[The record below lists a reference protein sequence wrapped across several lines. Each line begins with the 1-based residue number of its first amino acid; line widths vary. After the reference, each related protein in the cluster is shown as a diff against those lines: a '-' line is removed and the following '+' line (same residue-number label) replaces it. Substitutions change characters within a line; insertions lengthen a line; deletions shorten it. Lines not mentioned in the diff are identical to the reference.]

1 MMFRAKEL
9 TSWGQKGIIF
19 WVTNMKESTRL
30 HTLALIAL
38 LTLSAYLLADTVDA
52 MIGRSL
58 DASAKAIRPVTE
70 ERAGIAPRKE
80 LSDYSS
86 ILERGLFGDG
96 KGSAGSAPAAEAYTD
111 YTLIGTIEGDVFS
124 GAVLADTTNQ
134 QAFYR
139 RDQKLPDG
147 SHIVN
152 VKRDRVTLKRADG
165 STVEIQIVDDT
176 KIVNVAKAVP
186 GSGVRKIGEGKFMVD
201 QREIASSTENLSQVL
216 TQARAL
222 PYIEAGKTVGF
233 RISEIVPGSIY
244 EKIGLVNG
252 DVVQRV
258 NSQDVDDPGK
268 FFQLYQ
274 GLKDEKRISI
284 DLLRNGQRQSLSYD
298 VR

>member
-1 MMFRAKEL
+1 M
-9 TSWGQKGIIF
+9 I
-19 WVTNMKESTRL
+19 MKENSKAYVF
-30 HTLALIAL
+30 ALTAL
-38 LTLSAYLLADTVDA
+38 LTLSAYFLADTVDA

-58 DASAKAIRPVTE
+58 DVSAKVSRPMDL
-70 ERAGIAPRKE
+70 ERSGIEPRRE

-86 ILERGLFGDG
+86 ILERGLFGEG
-96 KGSAGSAPAAEAYTD
+96 KGPSGVPAAESYVA
-111 YTLIGTIEGDVFS
+111 YTLIGTIEGDLFA
-124 GAVLADTTNQ
+124 GAVLADTSNQ

-139 RDQKLPDG
+139 LDQKLPDG
-147 SHIVN
+147 SKIVK
-152 VKRDRVTLKRADG
+152 VKRDRVTLKRSDD

-176 KIVNVAKAVP
+176 KIVNIAKAVP
-186 GSGVRKIGEGKFMVD
+186 GSGVRKIGEGRFMVD

-222 PYIEAGKTVGF
+222 PYMEAGKTVGF

-244 EKIGLVNG
+244 EKIGLLNG

-258 NSQDVDDPGK
+258 NSQDVDDPGR
-268 FFQLYQ
+268 FFQMYQ

-284 DLLRNGQRQSLSYD
+284 DLLRNGQRQSLNYD

>member
-1 MMFRAKEL
+1 M
-9 TSWGQKGIIF
+9 
-19 WVTNMKESTRL
+19 MKESSKAY
-30 HTLALIAL
+30 TLALIAL

-52 MIGRSL
+52 MVGRSL
-58 DASAKAIRPVTE
+58 DATAKVSTQFDQ
-70 ERAGIAPRKE
+70 ERAGIEPRKE

-96 KGSAGSAPAAEAYTD
+96 KGPSSGPAAVESYTAF
-111 YTLIGTIEGDVFS
+111 TLIGTIEGEYFS

-139 RDQKLPDG
+139 LDQKLPDG
-147 SHIVN
+147 SRIVK
-152 VKRDRVTLKRADG
+152 VKRDRVTLKRPDG
-165 STVEIQIVDDT
+165 STVEIEIIDET

-186 GSGVRKIGEGKFMVD
+186 GSGIRKVGEGRFMVD
-201 QREIASSTENLSQVL
+201 QREIASSTENLSQML

-258 NSQDVDDPGK
+258 NSQEVDDPGK

-274 GLKDEKRISI
+274 GLKDEKRISV
-284 DLLRNGQRQSLSYD
+284 DLLRNGQRQSLNYD

>member
-1 MMFRAKEL
+1 M
-9 TSWGQKGIIF
+9 KG
-19 WVTNMKESTRL
+19 KSKPY
-30 HTLALIAL
+30 TLALIAL

-58 DASAKAIRPVTE
+58 DATAKVSTE
-70 ERAGIAPRKE
+70 ISKERAGIVPRKE

-96 KGSAGSAPAAEAYTD
+96 KGPSSGPAAAETYTA
-111 YTLIGTIEGDVFS
+111 YTLIGTIEGEYFS
-124 GAVLADTTNQ
+124 GAVLADATNQ

-139 RDQKLPDG
+139 LDQKLPDG
-147 SHIVN
+147 SRIVK
-152 VKRDRVTLKRADG
+152 VKRDRVTLKRTDG
-165 STVEIQIVDDT
+165 STVDIEIVDDT

-186 GSGVRKIGEGKFMVD
+186 GSGVRKVGEGRFMVD
-201 QREIASSTENLSQVL
+201 QREIASSTENLNQVL

-222 PYIEAGKTVGF
+222 PYMEAGKTVGF

-284 DLLRNGQRQSLSYD
+284 DLLRNGQRQSLNYD

>member
-1 MMFRAKEL
+1 MNK
-9 TSWGQKGIIF
+9 SSKI
-19 WVTNMKESTRL
+19 
-30 HTLALIAL
+30 HTFALMAL

-58 DASAKAIRPVTE
+58 DASAKATRPVNE
-70 ERAGIAPRKE
+70 ERAGVQARKE

-86 ILERGLFGDG
+86 ILERGLFGES
-96 KGSAGSAPAAEAYTD
+96 KGPSGAPAAAEFTT
-111 YTLIGTIEGDVFS
+111 YTLIGTIEGEGFA
-124 GAVLADTTNQ
+124 GAVLADTANL

-139 RDQKLPDG
+139 LGQKLPDG
-147 SHIVN
+147 SQIVK
-152 VKRDRVTLKRADG
+152 VKRDRVSLKRSDG
-165 STVEIQIVDDT
+165 SIIEIVIVDDT

-186 GSGVRKIGEGKFMVD
+186 GNGVRKIGEGKFMVD
-201 QREIASSTENLSQVL
+201 QREVASSTENLSQVL

-244 EKIGLVNG
+244 DKIGLQNG

-258 NSQDVDDPGK
+258 NSQDVNEPGK

-274 GLKDEKRISI
+274 GLKDEKSISI
-284 DLLRNGQRQSLSYD
+284 DLLRNGQRQSLNYD
-298 VR
+298 IR

>member
-1 MMFRAKEL
+1 
-9 TSWGQKGIIF
+9 
-19 WVTNMKESTRL
+19 MKESSKPYA
-30 HTLALIAL
+30 LALIAL

-58 DASAKAIRPVTE
+58 DASAKVARPAE
-70 ERAGIAPRKE
+70 QEHAGIAPRKE

-86 ILERGLFGDG
+86 ILERGLFGEG
-96 KGSAGSAPAAEAYTD
+96 KGPSNAPMAESYTA
-111 YTLIGTIEGDVFS
+111 YTLIGTIEGEYFS
-124 GAVLADTTNQ
+124 GAVLADAANL

-139 RDQKLPDG
+139 LDQKLPDG
-147 SHIVN
+147 SRIVK
-152 VKRDRVTLKRADG
+152 VKRDRVTLKRPDG
-165 STVEIQIVDDT
+165 STVDLEIVDDT

-186 GSGVRKIGEGKFMVD
+186 GSGVRKVGEGKFMVD
-201 QREIASSTENLSQVL
+201 QREIASSTENLNQVL

-222 PYIEAGKTVGF
+222 PYMEAGKTVGF

-284 DLLRNGQRQSLSYD
+284 DLLRNGQRQSLNYD

>member
-1 MMFRAKEL
+1 M
-9 TSWGQKGIIF
+9 
-19 WVTNMKESTRL
+19 MKETSKAYVLT
-30 HTLALIAL
+30 LIAL

-58 DASAKAIRPVTE
+58 DASAKASRPSEQV
-70 ERAGIAPRKE
+70 RQGIEPRRE

-86 ILERGLFGDG
+86 ILERGLFGEG
-96 KGSAGSAPAAEAYTD
+96 KGPSGAPAAESYTA
-111 YTLIGTIEGDVFS
+111 YTLIGTIEGESFA
-124 GAVLADTTNQ
+124 GAVLADTANQ

-147 SHIVN
+147 SLL
-152 VKRDRVTLKRADG
+152 VKVRLDRVTLKRPDG

-176 KIVNVAKAVP
+176 KIVNIAKAVP
-186 GSGVRKIGEGKFMVD
+186 GSGVRKVGEGRFMVD
-201 QREIASSTENLSQVL
+201 QREIASSTENMSQVL

-222 PYIEAGKTVGF
+222 PYLEGGKTVGF

-284 DLLRNGQRQSLSYD
+284 DLLRNGQRQSLNYD
-298 VR
+298 IR

>member
-1 MMFRAKEL
+1 
-9 TSWGQKGIIF
+9 
-19 WVTNMKESTRL
+19 MKESSKPY
-30 HTLALIAL
+30 TLALIAL

-58 DASAKAIRPVTE
+58 DASAKVSTPVNQ

-96 KGSAGSAPAAEAYTD
+96 KGPSGAPVAESYTA
-111 YTLIGTIEGDVFS
+111 YTLIGTIEGEYFS
-124 GAVLADTTNQ
+124 GAVLADATNQ

-139 RDQKLPDG
+139 LDQKLPDG
-147 SHIVN
+147 SRIVK
-152 VKRDRVTLKRADG
+152 VKRDRVTLKRPDG
-165 STVEIQIVDDT
+165 STVDIEIVDDT

-186 GSGVRKIGEGKFMVD
+186 GSGVRKVGEGRFMVD
-201 QREIASSTENLSQVL
+201 QREIASSTENLNQVL

-222 PYIEAGKTVGF
+222 PYMEAGKTVGF

-284 DLLRNGQRQSLSYD
+284 DLLRNGQRQSLNYD

>member
-1 MMFRAKEL
+1 MNK
-9 TSWGQKGIIF
+9 
-19 WVTNMKESTRL
+19 STKI
-30 HTLALIAL
+30 HTFALMAL

-58 DASAKAIRPVTE
+58 DASAKVVRPVND
-70 ERAGIAPRKE
+70 ERAGIPARKE

-86 ILERGLFGDG
+86 ILERGLFGES
-96 KGSAGSAPAAEAYTD
+96 KGPSSAPTAAAYTD
-111 YTLIGTIEGDVFS
+111 YTLIGTVEGESFA
-124 GAVLADTTNQ
+124 GAVLADTANL

-139 RDQKLPDG
+139 LGQKLPDG
-147 SHIVN
+147 SQIVK
-152 VKRDRVTLKRADG
+152 VKHDRVFLKRPDG
-165 STVEIQIVDDT
+165 STVEIVIVDDT

-201 QREIASSTENLSQVL
+201 QREVASSTENLSKIL

-244 EKIGLVNG
+244 DKIGLQNG

-258 NSQDVDDPGK
+258 NSQDVNEPGK

-274 GLKDEKRISI
+274 GLKDEKSISI
-284 DLLRNGQRQSLSYD
+284 DLLRNGQRQSLNYD
-298 VR
+298 IR

>member
-1 MMFRAKEL
+1 M
-9 TSWGQKGIIF
+9 SIIF
-19 WVTNMKESTRL
+19 KVLIMKENSKPY
-30 HTLALIAL
+30 TLALIAL

-58 DASAKAIRPVTE
+58 DATARVSTQFNQ
-70 ERAGIAPRKE
+70 ERAGIEPRKE

-86 ILERGLFGDG
+86 ILERGLFGEG
-96 KGSAGSAPAAEAYTD
+96 KGPSGGGTAAESYTA
-111 YTLIGTIEGDVFS
+111 YTLIGTIEGEYFS
-124 GAVLADTTNQ
+124 GAVLADATNQ

-139 RDQKLPDG
+139 LNQKLPDG
-147 SHIVN
+147 SQIVK
-152 VKRDRVTLKRADG
+152 VKRDRVTIKRSDG

-186 GSGVRKIGEGKFMVD
+186 GSGIRKVGEGKFMVD
-201 QREIASSTENLSQVL
+201 QREIASSTENLSQML

-244 EKIGLVNG
+244 EKIGLLNG

-258 NSQDVDDPGK
+258 NSQAVDDPGK

-274 GLKDEKRISI
+274 GLKDEKSISV
-284 DLLRNGQRQSLSYD
+284 DLLRNGQRQSLNYD

>member
-1 MMFRAKEL
+1 
-9 TSWGQKGIIF
+9 
-19 WVTNMKESTRL
+19 
-30 HTLALIAL
+30 
-38 LTLSAYLLADTVDA
+38 

-58 DASAKAIRPVTE
+58 DASAKVVRPVVD

-86 ILERGLFGDG
+86 ILERGLFGEG
-96 KGSAGSAPAAEAYTD
+96 KGPSGGPAAESYTVF
-111 YTLIGTIEGDVFS
+111 TLIGTIEGEFFS
-124 GAVLADTTNQ
+124 GAVLADATNQ

-139 RDQKLPDG
+139 LGQKLPDG
-147 SHIVN
+147 SQIVK
-152 VKRDRVTLKRADG
+152 VKREQVTLKRADG
-165 STVEIQIVDDT
+165 SSVEIQIVDDT

-186 GSGVRKIGEGKFMVD
+186 GSGVKKVGEGRFMVD

-258 NSQDVDDPGK
+258 NSQEVDDPGK

-284 DLLRNGQRQSLSYD
+284 DLLRNGQRQSLNYD

>member
-1 MMFRAKEL
+1 MNK
-9 TSWGQKGIIF
+9 
-19 WVTNMKESTRL
+19 STKI
-30 HTLALIAL
+30 HTFALMAL

-58 DASAKAIRPVTE
+58 DASAKVVRPVND
-70 ERAGIAPRKE
+70 ERAGIPARKE

-86 ILERGLFGDG
+86 ILERGLFGES
-96 KGSAGSAPAAEAYTD
+96 KGPSSAPAAAAYTD
-111 YTLIGTIEGDVFS
+111 YTLIGTVEGESFA
-124 GAVLADTTNQ
+124 GAVLADTANL

-139 RDQKLPDG
+139 LGQKLPDG
-147 SHIVN
+147 SQIVK
-152 VKRDRVTLKRADG
+152 VKHDRVFLKRPDG
-165 STVEIQIVDDT
+165 STVEIVIVDDT

-201 QREIASSTENLSQVL
+201 QREVASSTENLSKIL

-244 EKIGLVNG
+244 DKIGLQNG

-258 NSQDVDDPGK
+258 NSQDVNEPGK

-274 GLKDEKRISI
+274 GLKDEKSISI
-284 DLLRNGQRQSLSYD
+284 DLLRNGQRQSLNYD
-298 VR
+298 IR

>member
-1 MMFRAKEL
+1 
-9 TSWGQKGIIF
+9 
-19 WVTNMKESTRL
+19 MKENTRIY
-30 HTLALIAL
+30 TMALVAL

-52 MIGRSL
+52 MVGRSL
-58 DASAKAIRPVTE
+58 DASAKVVTPVSQ

-96 KGSAGSAPAAEAYTD
+96 KGPAGGGAPVAESYTA
-111 YTLIGTIEGDVFS
+111 YTLIGTIEGEFFS
-124 GAVLADTTNQ
+124 GAVLADTANIQT
-134 QAFYR
+134 FYR
-139 RDQKLPDG
+139 LDQKLPDG
-147 SHIVN
+147 SRIVK
-152 VKRDRVTLKRADG
+152 VKRDLVTLKRSDG
-165 STVEIQIVDDT
+165 STVNLQLVDDT

-186 GSGVRKIGEGKFMVD
+186 GSGIRKIGEGRFMVD

-222 PYIEAGKTVGF
+222 PYIESGKTVGF

-284 DLLRNGQRQSLSYD
+284 DLLRNGQRQSLNYD

>member
-1 MMFRAKEL
+1 
-9 TSWGQKGIIF
+9 
-19 WVTNMKESTRL
+19 MKKNSKTYVF
-30 HTLALIAL
+30 ALITL

-58 DASAKAIRPVTE
+58 DVSAKVSRPVDQ
-70 ERAGIAPRKE
+70 ERPGIEPRRE

-86 ILERGLFGDG
+86 ILERGLFGEG
-96 KGSAGSAPAAEAYTD
+96 KGPSGAPAAESYSA
-111 YTLIGTIEGDVFS
+111 YTLIGTIEGESFS
-124 GAVLADTTNQ
+124 GAVLADATNQ

-139 RDQKLPDG
+139 HDQKLPDG
-147 SHIVN
+147 SMLMK
-152 VKRDRVTLKRADG
+152 VKHDRVTLKRPDG
-165 STVEIQIVDDT
+165 STVELQVVDDT
-176 KIVNVAKAVP
+176 KIVNIAKAVP
-186 GSGVRKIGEGKFMVD
+186 GSGVRKVGEGKFMVD
-201 QREIASSTENLSQVL
+201 QREIASSTENLNQVL

-222 PYIEAGKTVGF
+222 PYMEAGKTVGF

-284 DLLRNGQRQSLSYD
+284 DLLRNGQRQSLNYE